1 MKIYANKMENMTGM
15 DAFLQKHHLQKLNR
29 KEIDNTKKC
38 CSSVPFCHSVVSDSL
53 LPHEP
58 QHARPPCPSST
69 PRVHPNRYP
78 WSRLCHPTISSSIV
92 PFCSCPQTHPASGS
106 FPMSWLFAMGR
117 HNIGLSALNQSLQSL
132 KGCSINLCLFFPVL
146 HIGLSLTS
154 F

>member
-92 PFCSCPQTHPASGS
+92 PFCSCPQTYPASVS
-106 FPMSWLFAMGR
+106 FPISQLFSMGGQ
-117 HNIGLSALNQSLQSL
+117 NIGLLASNQSLQRTRMT
-132 KGCSINLCLFFPVL
+132 VL
-146 HIGLSLTS
+146 LLGGLVGSPYS
-154 F
+154 PR